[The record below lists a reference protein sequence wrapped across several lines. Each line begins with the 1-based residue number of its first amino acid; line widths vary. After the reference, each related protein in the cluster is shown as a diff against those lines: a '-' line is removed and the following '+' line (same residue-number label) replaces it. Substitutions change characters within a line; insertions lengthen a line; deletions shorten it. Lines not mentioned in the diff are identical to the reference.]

1 MCACLYC
8 KINFS
13 FRSIKDATREALER
27 IRYAVLKLSEGRLDK
42 LRHYVKE
49 GQIDWR
55 DVLIAASFGFS
66 VDADEL
72 WDP

>member
-1 MCACLYC
+1 
-8 KINFS
+8 
-13 FRSIKDATREALER
+13 
-27 IRYAVLKLSEGRLDK
+27 VLKLSEGRLDK